1 MQVMVI
7 GVYLTNNGGEKAMND
22 IINAISNIGFPIV
35 CTIVLFSLYN
45 KTITSFK
52 DSIDKN
58 TEALKMLEE
67 IITKRYKTEKR

>member
-1 MQVMVI
+1 
-7 GVYLTNNGGEKAMND
+7 MND

-58 TEALKMLEE
+58 TEALTKLEA
-67 IITKRYKTEKR
+67 IITKRYKTEKGG

>member
-1 MQVMVI
+1 MKEIV
-7 GVYLTNNGGEKAMND
+7 E
-22 IINAISNIGFPIV
+22 AIQNIGFPIV

-58 TEALKMLEE
+58 TEALTQLQS
-67 IITKRYKTEKR
+67 IITKRYKTGKGE

>member
-1 MQVMVI
+1 MKEIV
-7 GVYLTNNGGEKAMND
+7 E
-22 IINAISNIGFPIV
+22 AIQNIGFPIV

-58 TEALKMLEE
+58 TEALTQLQN
-67 IITKRYKTEKR
+67 IITKRYKTERGNNI

>member
-1 MQVMVI
+1 
-7 GVYLTNNGGEKAMND
+7 MND

-58 TEALKMLEE
+58 TEALKMLED

>member
-1 MQVMVI
+1 MKEIV
-7 GVYLTNNGGEKAMND
+7 E
-22 IINAISNIGFPIV
+22 AIQNIGFPIV

-58 TEALKMLEE
+58 TEALTQLQN
-67 IITKRYKTEKR
+67 IITKRYKSGKGENG

>member
-1 MQVMVI
+1 MREIV
-7 GVYLTNNGGEKAMND
+7 E
-22 IINAISNIGFPIV
+22 AISNIGFPIV

-58 TEALKMLEE
+58 TEALTRLQE
-67 IITKRYKTEKR
+67 IITKRYKSGKEE

>member
-1 MQVMVI
+1 
-7 GVYLTNNGGEKAMND
+7 MND

-58 TEALKMLEE
+58 TEALTKLES
-67 IITKRYKTEKR
+67 IITKRYKSEKGG

>member
-1 MQVMVI
+1 
-7 GVYLTNNGGEKAMND
+7 MND

-45 KTITSFK
+45 KTITDFK

-58 TEALKMLEE
+58 TEALTKLEQ
-67 IITKRYKTEKR
+67 IITKRYNKGG

>member
-1 MQVMVI
+1 
-7 GVYLTNNGGEKAMND
+7 MND

-35 CTIVLFSLYN
+35 CTIVLFSMYN

-67 IITKRYKTEKR
+67 TITKHYKAEKR

>member
-1 MQVMVI
+1 
-7 GVYLTNNGGEKAMND
+7 MND

>member
-1 MQVMVI
+1 
-7 GVYLTNNGGEKAMND
+7 MND

-58 TEALKMLEE
+58 TEALTKLET
-67 IITKRYKTEKR
+67 IITKRYKSEKGG

>member
-1 MQVMVI
+1 
-7 GVYLTNNGGEKAMND
+7 MND

-58 TEALKMLEE
+58 TEALTKLET
-67 IITKRYKTEKR
+67 IITKRYKAEKGG

>member
-1 MQVMVI
+1 
-7 GVYLTNNGGEKAMND
+7 MND

-52 DSIDKN
+52 GSIDKN

>member
-1 MQVMVI
+1 
-7 GVYLTNNGGEKAMND
+7 MND
-22 IINAISNIGFPIV
+22 IINAISNLGFPIV

>member
-1 MQVMVI
+1 
-7 GVYLTNNGGEKAMND
+7 MND

-58 TEALKMLEE
+58 TEALKALEE
-67 IITKRYKTEKR
+67 IITKRYKSEKEAIR

>member
-1 MQVMVI
+1 
-7 GVYLTNNGGEKAMND
+7 MND
-22 IINAISNIGFPIV
+22 IINAISTVGFPIV
-35 CTIVLFSLYN
+35 CTIVLFGLYN

-67 IITKRYKTEKR
+67 IITKHYKTEKR

>member
-1 MQVMVI
+1 MAL
-7 GVYLTNNGGEKAMND
+7 GVYLTNNGGKKAMND

>member
-1 MQVMVI
+1 MKEIV
-7 GVYLTNNGGEKAMND
+7 E
-22 IINAISNIGFPIV
+22 AIQNIGFPIV

-58 TEALKMLEE
+58 TEALTQLQNIIASRIYLEVCG
-67 IITKRYKTEKR
+67 I

>member
-1 MQVMVI
+1 MKEIV
-7 GVYLTNNGGEKAMND
+7 E
-22 IINAISNIGFPIV
+22 AIQNIGFPIV

-58 TEALKMLEE
+58 TEALTKLEQ
-67 IITKRYKTEKR
+67 IITKRYNKGG

>member
-1 MQVMVI
+1 
-7 GVYLTNNGGEKAMND
+7 MND
-22 IINAISNIGFPIV
+22 VINAISNMGFPIV

-58 TEALKMLEE
+58 TEALTKLEV
-67 IITKRYKTEKR
+67 IITKLYKTEKGG

>member
-1 MQVMVI
+1 
-7 GVYLTNNGGEKAMND
+7 MND
-22 IINAISNIGFPIV
+22 IINAISNMGFPIV

-58 TEALKMLEE
+58 TEALTKLEV
-67 IITKRYKTEKR
+67 IITKLYKTEKGG

>member
-1 MQVMVI
+1 MKEIVESIQ
-7 GVYLTNNGGEKAMND
+7 
-22 IINAISNIGFPIV
+22 NIGFPIV

-58 TEALKMLEE
+58 TEALTQLQN
-67 IITKRYKTEKR
+67 IITKRYKNGKGE

>member
-1 MQVMVI
+1 
-7 GVYLTNNGGEKAMND
+7 MND

-52 DSIDKN
+52 DSINKN

>member
-1 MQVMVI
+1 
-7 GVYLTNNGGEKAMND
+7 MND

-58 TEALKMLEE
+58 TEALTKLEA
-67 IITKRYKTEKR
+67 IITKRYKAEKGG

>member
-1 MQVMVI
+1 
-7 GVYLTNNGGEKAMND
+7 MND

-58 TEALKMLEE
+58 TEALKALEE
-67 IITKRYKTEKR
+67 IITKRYKSEKR

>member
-1 MQVMVI
+1 MKE
-7 GVYLTNNGGEKAMND
+7 EKVMND
-22 IINAISNIGFPIV
+22 VINAISNMGFPIV

-58 TEALKMLEE
+58 TEALTKLEV
-67 IITKRYKTEKR
+67 IITKLYKTEKGG

>member
-1 MQVMVI
+1 MREIV
-7 GVYLTNNGGEKAMND
+7 E
-22 IINAISNIGFPIV
+22 AISNIGFPIV

-58 TEALKMLEE
+58 TEALTRLQE
-67 IITKRYKTEKR
+67 IITKRYKNGKEG

>member
-1 MQVMVI
+1 
-7 GVYLTNNGGEKAMND
+7 MND

-58 TEALKMLEE
+58 TEALTKLEA
-67 IITKRYKTEKR
+67 IITKRYKSEKGG

>member
-1 MQVMVI
+1 
-7 GVYLTNNGGEKAMND
+7 MND

-67 IITKRYKTEKR
+67 SITKRYKTEKR

>member
-1 MQVMVI
+1 
-7 GVYLTNNGGEKAMND
+7 MND
-22 IINAISNIGFPIV
+22 IINAISTVGFPIV
-35 CTIVLFSLYN
+35 CTIVLFGLYN
-45 KTITSFK
+45 NTITSFM

>member
-1 MQVMVI
+1 
-7 GVYLTNNGGEKAMND
+7 MND

-58 TEALKMLEE
+58 TEALTKLET
-67 IITKRYKTEKR
+67 IITKRYKTEKGG

>member
-1 MQVMVI
+1 
-7 GVYLTNNGGEKAMND
+7 MND
-22 IINAISNIGFPIV
+22 IINAISNLGFPIV

-58 TEALKMLEE
+58 TEALTKLET
-67 IITKRYKTEKR
+67 IITKRYKTEKGG